1 MKKFITLLNE
11 AVMPNVVNDAIDNK
25 YQVIITYSDE
35 ENHAPLTRLIE
46 PYAYGKTK
54 AGNDCIRAYQYN
66 GDTYRGIPK
75 WKLFRLDR
83 ITSWKPTKRHFNV
96 EPKENGWPAE
106 DYNNEG
112 DNTMSIVINQVKFD
126 KYDDSFSPN
135 DTLNKLRRQTDNIR
149 KSTPIKVDQMQQNNS
164 GPVDNKST
172 EEFKKMLSR
181 NLDITR
187 KEKEKRGF
195 RLSNDNNINEP
206 QNVDSK
212 VVEPENSV
220 QQVETPKTDF
230 QSMLDRNL
238 AITRKEK
245 DKRGFDINKQN
256 KGPVI
261 NNTIRQTMN
270 NDIKKK

>member
-1 MKKFITLLNE
+1 
-11 AVMPNVVNDAIDNK
+11 
-25 YQVIITYSDE
+25 
-35 ENHAPLTRLIE
+35 
-46 PYAYGKTK
+46 
-54 AGNDCIRAYQYN
+54 
-66 GDTYRGIPK
+66 
-75 WKLFRLDR
+75 
-83 ITSWKPTKRHFNV
+83 
-96 EPKENGWPAE
+96 
-106 DYNNEG
+106 
-112 DNTMSIVINQVKFD
+112 
-126 KYDDSFSPN
+126 
-135 DTLNKLRRQTDNIR
+135 
-149 KSTPIKVDQMQQNNS
+149 MQQNNS

-195 RLSNDNNINEP
+195 KLSNDNNINEP

-212 VVEPENSV
+212 VVEPENSA
-220 QQVETPKTDF
+220 QQVETPKNDF

-245 DKRGFDINKQN
+245 EKRGFDINKQN

-261 NNTIRQTMN
+261 NNTIRQTIN